1 MKKSHCVL
9 KTCQV
14 AELAKLNLSL
24 NGAAE
29 QYTDDQGYAVFEFS
43 YNYDAQSTEQKPLA
57 LKGVA
62 LLATANGKR
71 ATHGY

>member
-1 MKKSHCVL
+1 MRPENISG
-9 KTCQV
+9 

-43 YNYDAQSTEQKPLA
+43 YNYDAKSTEQKTLA

-62 LLATANGKR
+62 LLATANGK
-71 ATHGY
+71 AAHSY